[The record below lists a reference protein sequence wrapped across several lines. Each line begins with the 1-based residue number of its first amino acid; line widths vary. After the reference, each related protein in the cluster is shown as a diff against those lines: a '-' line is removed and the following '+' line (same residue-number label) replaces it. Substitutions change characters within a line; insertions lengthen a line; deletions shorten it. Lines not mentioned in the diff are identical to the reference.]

1 MATQTGSLDLRA
13 VKQGVTEINQTFLYT
28 TAQSVNYDIDGGADP
43 TSITLSSTQ
52 IQGGGTP
59 SAYSGR
65 FKVET
70 TTDNT
75 NWTATYTSSANESSK
90 TFSTPTNVSDTEPY
104 CFRAVPSG
112 VGDVVKKSAI
122 VGGTVAW
129 NQLNKN
135 PNFASSSDWSNTGSA
150 TISISNNVCT
160 VSVTAAFGGV
170 AQISTTRMFPK
181 GHKFLV
187 LADVKANGS
196 VSIQIGIGDNVNF
209 TYVKNF
215 TATTAYTTYT
225 GIINQSSEISATSN
239 KISFVRTSSGAA
251 TLNVKNFCLFDLTQM
266 FGSTIADYIYSLETA
281 TAGAGVAYFRKL
293 FPKSYYAYNAGQL
306 MSVKTSG
313 KRTSGKNIFGGE
325 AFKNSVLTN
334 IPTSSG
340 SADANGN
347 YVEWSANATTSDI
360 VLYDKF
366 KPNTRYTF
374 IGKFLRSDT
383 LVGINIGF
391 YYTDGTYTVFYASSV
406 TANVP
411 FTVAVQSDSG
421 KTIRSI
427 ASVWYSGTAR
437 MYYDDIGLFEG
448 VLTSNDFEAY
458 NAHTYALSDTE
469 LRGVPKLVSNKL
481 VYDGDT
487 YSSDGGVTRKYASVN
502 LGSLTWQH
510 RSEIGTGIFST
521 TGISN
526 YAFKTDVNAVCAI
539 YKYDGIVYGVDS
551 ATTNG
556 SCYFYYTSG
565 SSSRSFYVR
574 NTSYSDPTAFKT
586 AMNGVYLV
594 YELATPTTET
604 AQSFTALQAIDSNGT
619 EEYVDSRDVA
629 VPVGHN
635 STYISGVKAIRASL
649 YKAGGTSTL
658 LAQIIIP
665 CGVDVNAGAL
675 ALAND
680 ASKVSTNYITKI
692 DESGIKVHAENN
704 VDSNYAKI
712 DANGMEVYKGGTSV
726 ASYGDTARI
735 GKPTTSNEGNVYV
748 DSDSV
753 DIRKGATVLSTFTA
767 SGISLGKNSTDATIT
782 LASDSG
788 SIKGHTWSN
797 HSTNDSYN
805 LTISNDKTIT
815 AGGYKALVLECDYPN
830 HNDTK
835 IRLQTGEYQNS
846 PTDSILLT
854 TDDESLEIRNGRITA
869 NSIQVSTYENFIQ
882 VTSLGTAGVRLG
894 VGSDGDQHGIYTD
907 SMERWLIAAEA
918 EGKVFSP
925 GIYANTT
932 SSGSNVRVD
941 TSGTGYLRRYTSS
954 SRRYKEDIAD
964 LTDSEL
970 DANRLYDLRAVQFR
984 YKEDYLDYD
993 DQRYGKLVSG
1003 FIAEEVEEVY
1013 PIAVQYENEMA
1024 EDWEPKFL
1032 IPPMLKLIQD
1042 QKAKIDELEQRI
1054 EALERK

>member
-28 TAQSVNYDIDGGADP
+28 TAQSVNYDTDGGADP

-75 NWTATYTSSANESSK
+75 NWTATYTSSSNESSK
-90 TFSTPTNVSDTEPY
+90 TFSTPTNITDTEPY

-112 VGDVVKKSAI
+112 VGDVVKESAI

-129 NQLNKN
+129 NQLWNTYTAQYNTVCSLTKN
-135 PNFASSSDWSNTGSA
+135 ADNDYTLTSLTTGQTSYKYSVRTTTGINLVSGHKLAVFA
-150 TISISNNVCT
+150 TITPSYSFSRCYIYARGSTTKNQSISANATGLVSTIVNVGT
-160 VSVTAAFGGV
+160 DSGNYNIVEFQFDAMSSAAVGT
-170 AQISTTRMFPK
+170 TTR
-181 GHKFLV
+181 
-187 LADVKANGS
+187 
-196 VSIQIGIGDNVNF
+196 I
-209 TYVKNF
+209 KN
-215 TATTAYTTYT
+215 A
-225 GIINQSSEISATSN
+225 Q
-239 KISFVRTSSGAA
+239 V
-251 TLNVKNFCLFDLTQM
+251 FDLTQM

-293 FPKSYYAYNAGQL
+293 FPKSYYAYNAGEL

-313 KRTSGKNIFGGE
+313 KRTTGFNILDTSGGWEVGLYNM
-325 AFKNSVLTN
+325 
-334 IPTSSG
+334 
-340 SADANGN
+340 
-347 YVEWSANATTSDI
+347 TTGLPDQSDTGARR
-360 VLYDKF
+360 LKDKF
-366 KPNTRYTF
+366 RILPNTQYYANNTYIRRLYYDSNDNF
-374 IGKFLRSDT
+374 ISGVYGYGTYETPTNAYWLRLY
-383 LVGINIGF
+383 LVSGFPTGTMDSLCINISKTTGSPKNGD
-391 YYTDGTYTVFYASSV
+391 YVPYDG
-406 TANVP
+406 
-411 FTVAVQSDSG
+411 
-421 KTIRSI
+421 
-427 ASVWYSGTAR
+427 
-437 MYYDDIGLFEG
+437 
-448 VLTSNDFEAY
+448 
-458 NAHTYALSDTE
+458 HTYALSDTE

-487 YSSDGGVTRKYASVN
+487 YSSDGGVTRKYGIVN
-502 LGSLTWQH
+502 LGSLTW
-510 RSEIGTGIFST
+510 TYNST
-521 TGISN
+521 TQVFYN
-526 YAFKTDVNAVCAI
+526 NFTLAKRPCDLVCSRYPQSFASQVESLEDKHVWN
-539 YKYDGIVYGVDS
+539 YKYAYTANNIVIKD
-551 ATTNG
+551 
-556 SCYFYYTSG
+556 
-565 SSSRSFYVR
+565 
-574 NTSYSDPTAFKT
+574 TSYSDAATFKT

-604 AQSFTALQAIDSNGT
+604 AQPFTALQAIDSNGT
-619 EEYVDSRDVA
+619 EEYIDTRDVA
-629 VPVGHN
+629 VPVGHT

-658 LAQIIIP
+658 LAQTIIP

-680 ASKVSTNYITKI
+680 ATKTATKYITQI
-692 DESGIKVHAENN
+692 SDDGIKVHAENN

-712 DANGMEVYKGGTSV
+712 DADGMEVYKGGTSV

-815 AGGYKALVLECDYPN
+815 TGGYKALVLECDYPN

-964 LTDSEL
+964 LTDSKL

-1003 FIAEEVEEVY
+1003 FIAEEVEEAY
-1013 PIAVQYENEMA
+1013 PIAVNYEYEMA

-1042 QKAKIDELEQRI
+1042 QKKKIDELEERI